1 MIKSI
6 LYLAFVAL
14 AASACAGPRTNDR
27 AANTPSANSTAARN
41 AAANTPAKPTAGTPV
56 PANAQ
61 PKPAVLP
68 FPDSPRIPLAQAKA
82 DFDRGTAVFIDTHNA
97 NTFAAEHVRGAINI
111 TPSDLDAKINL
122 IPKGKKIIVY
132 CS

>member
-6 LYLAFVAL
+6 LFLVFIAL
-14 AASACAGPRTNDR
+14 AALACAGPRTNDR
-27 AANTPSANSTAARN
+27 AANTPSASSTAQRN
-41 AAANTPAKPTAGTPV
+41 AAANTPVKTTAGTPV
-56 PANAQ
+56 PTNAQ

-68 FPDSPRIPLAQAKA
+68 FPDAPRIPLAQAKA
-82 DFDRGTAVFIDTHNA
+82 DFDRSTAVFIDTHNA
-97 NTFAAEHVRGAINI
+97 TTFEAEHIRGAINI